1 MKKKIMIIDDNTTNL
16 AVGKSALQDSY
27 DVLTVNSGERGLQI
41 LEKILPD
48 LILLDV
54 DMPDMDG
61 YETIKLIKAS
71 NAELA
76 SIPVIFLTARGD
88 ASSELD
94 GLTLGAVDYIHKPF
108 SPPLLQKRIELHLLV
123 QEQQSRLAAQNV
135 LLQDFNKNL
144 QKMVDEKTNKI
155 VRLQDIFIT
164 TFSELVE
171 FRDEATGGHIVRT
184 QLYLKL
190 LAEKMLEKNV
200 YPGSI
205 EEKDVKLLVQSSQ
218 LHDVGKINIP
228 DSILNKRGRLTDAEF
243 ETMKQHTVMGREA
256 IAKIVDKVEESEF
269 LVHAQV
275 MAYSHHE
282 RWDGTGYPLGLA
294 GEDIPIQGRLMA
306 IADVYDALV
315 SERPYKPSF
324 EHTLAVGIILQGK
337 GTQFDPLL
345 VEIFQEISDEFSE
358 ISKKVV

>member
-1 MKKKIMIIDDNTTNL
+1 MKKKIMIVDDNTTNL
-16 AVGKSALQDSY
+16 AVGKSALQDNY

-41 LEKILPD
+41 LGKMLPD

-54 DMPDMDG
+54 DMPGMDG
-61 YETIKLIKAS
+61 YETIKLIKSLNEEA
-71 NAELA
+71 AQ
-76 SIPVIFLTARGD
+76 IPVIFLTARSD

-94 GLTLGAVDYIHKPF
+94 GLSLGAVDYIHKPF

-123 QEQQSRLAAQNV
+123 QDQKIRLAEQNT
-135 LLQDFNKNL
+135 LLLDFNKNL
-144 QKMVDEKTNKI
+144 QGMVDEKAGKI

-184 QLYLKL
+184 QLYLKA
-190 LAEKMLEKNV
+190 LAEKMIERNY
-200 YPGSI
+200 YPGTI
-205 EEKDVKLLVQSSQ
+205 EQKDINLLVQSAQ

-228 DSILNKRGRLTDAEF
+228 DHILNKRGRLTDEEF
-243 ETMKQHTVMGREA
+243 EIMKRHTTMGKEA
-256 IAKIVDKVEESEF
+256 IEKIVDKVEESEF
-269 LVHAQV
+269 LAHAQI

-282 RWDGTGYPLGLA
+282 RWDGYGYPLGLA

-306 IADVYDALV
+306 ISDVYDALV
-315 SERPYKPSF
+315 SERPYKPPF
-324 EHTLAVGIILQGK
+324 EHDIAVGIILQGK

-345 VEIFQEISDEFSE
+345 VELFEEISDEFHE
-358 ISKKVV
+358 ISKKVI